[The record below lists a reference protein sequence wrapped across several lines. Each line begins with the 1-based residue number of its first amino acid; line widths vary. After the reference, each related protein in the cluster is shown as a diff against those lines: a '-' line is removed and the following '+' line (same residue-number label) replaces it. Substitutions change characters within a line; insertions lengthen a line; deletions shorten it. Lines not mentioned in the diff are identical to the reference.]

1 MVRDVLV
8 VEGGGLRG
16 AFSAGVLAELAS
28 DGSLHLDACYATSSG
43 APSAAYL
50 LTGQI
55 EDAVRIWQ
63 DFTSGSQLIAP
74 GRLLRGKS
82 LMDLDRLIGVFQ
94 DRVRL
99 HIERLASEAPL
110 FISVTNCTNAQAE
123 YLRCSQAN
131 AFDLLK
137 ATMAL
142 PFAYGPTISIEGT
155 PYFDG
160 GLVDSIPL
168 QKALAHQAQRV
179 IVVLTQ
185 PRGYRKRPAPQVAKL
200 LSAYY
205 RKYPALAAA
214 FAQRFQRYNDC
225 LDELERLEDRG
236 DINVIR
242 PQTRLPAT
250 RLSRDRQSIVA
261 SLNQGRKEA
270 RTWLRGAITTRHPS
284 SHDMLRS

>member
-1 MVRDVLV
+1 MTRDVLV

-16 AFSAGVLAELAS
+16 AFSAGALAELAG
-28 DGSLHLDACYATSSG
+28 DGSLRLDACYATSSG

-50 LTGQI
+50 LTGQV

-74 GRLLRGKS
+74 SRLFRGKS
-82 LMDLDRLIGVFQ
+82 LMDLDRLIDVFRE
-94 DRVRL
+94 RVRL
-99 HIERLASEAPL
+99 HIDRLPSETPL
-110 FISVTNCTNAQAE
+110 FISVTNCSNAQAE
-123 YLRCSQAN
+123 YLRCSQDN
-131 AFDLLK
+131 AFALLK

-142 PFAYGPTISIEGT
+142 PFAYGPTISIGGV

-168 QKALAHQAQRV
+168 RKALAHEAQRT

-185 PRGYRKRPAPQVAKL
+185 PRGYRKQPSRQMAKL
-200 LSAYY
+200 LAMYY

-214 FAQRFQRYNDC
+214 FAQRFQRYNEC
-225 LDELERLEDRG
+225 LDEIERLEDLG
-236 DINVIR
+236 QINVIR
-242 PQTRLPAT
+242 PQARLPAT
-250 RLSRDRQSIVA
+250 RLSRDRQAIVA
-261 SLNQGRKEA
+261 TLNQGRHAA
-270 RTWLRGAITTRHPS
+270 RIWLRGAITTRHPS